1 MTTLNYT
8 MDTKLP
14 IPRYPSYLITTD
26 GIVYSTKTDR
36 ERQLVPQSDGSL
48 KVGLYSKGM
57 KMEYVHRLV
66 AETFLSKE
74 KEEHHTIVRHKD
86 GNKSNN
92 HVDNLYWSSH
102 AEIRKSNKP
111 KKDYTKKQLENMKG
125 VLENH
130 GYVVLTKDAAQKI
143 MQRIRNS

>member
-1 MTTLNYT
+1 ME
-8 MDTKLP
+8 TKLP

-36 ERQLVPQSDGSL
+36 KRQLVPQSDGSL

-66 AETFLSKE
+66 AETFLSDKR
-74 KEEHHTIVRHKD
+74 EEHHNIVRHKD

-92 HVDNLYWSSH
+92 NVDNLYWSSH
-102 AEIRKSNKP
+102 AEIKKKGGKP
-111 KKDYTKKQLENMKG
+111 KKDYTKRQLENMKG
-125 VLENH
+125 ILEKH
-130 GYVVLTKDAAQKI
+130 GYVVLTKDPAQKI

>member
-92 HVDNLYWSSH
+92 HVDNLYWS
-102 AEIRKSNKP
+102 
-111 KKDYTKKQLENMKG
+111 
-125 VLENH
+125 
-130 GYVVLTKDAAQKI
+130 
-143 MQRIRNS
+143 

>member
-1 MTTLNYT
+1 MNYT
-8 MDTKLP
+8 METKLP

-26 GIVYSTKTDR
+26 GVVYSTKTDR
-36 ERQLVPQSDGSL
+36 KRQLVPQSDGSL

-66 AETFLSKE
+66 AETFLAEE
-74 KEEHHTIVRHKD
+74 KEDHHTIVRHKD

-102 AEIRKSNKP
+102 AEIRKHGRP

-125 VLENH
+125 VLEKH

-143 MQRIRNS
+143 MERIRKS